1 MSRYRRSVRCRHC
14 GESGHNINGCAKV
27 KEYAKNNPNSYT
39 AEKMKAR
46 QEAMQHRKC
55 SYCGEEKHTRRTC
68 TQIMS
73 DMVKV
78 AAINIDFRK
87 KALETINRVGLAPG
101 ALISVTETSGYD
113 QAGTYHYDKRDQLA
127 LVTRIDMDDL
137 RALNS
142 ERGCQFV
149 RVQFMSMYDYGGKRL
164 AETSI
169 HIPNW
174 FLLGRE
180 SAPVSNGYWR
190 DTLGFK
196 VVSPGHHVIENE
208 DEWIRNKDVIKQI
221 CDNLG
226 DHRSVEYAID
236 AHNKYC

>member
-1 MSRYRRSVRCRHC
+1 MSRYRRSVHCRHC
-14 GESGHNINGCAKV
+14 GESGHNINGCAKM
-27 KEYAKNNPNSYT
+27 KEYAKNNPNSWS
-39 AEKMKAR
+39 AEKLKAR

-87 KALETINRVGLAPG
+87 KALETIKRVGLAPG

-113 QAGTYHYDKRDQLA
+113 QAGVYHYDKRDQLA
-127 LVTRIDMDDL
+127 LVTNIDMNEL
-137 RALNS
+137 RALSS

-164 AETSI
+164 AEAHI

-180 SAPVSNGYWR
+180 SAPVNNGYWR